1 MKRILISAAL
11 LAATT
16 SALQAHTLDGIVKDN
31 KTGEPL
37 IGTVIRVKE
46 LPNVSTT
53 TGLDGTFTL
62 HELPDKGKFTI
73 IVTYMSYKTKE
84 MVVDLAK
91 DYSKGGKDGKDGQFT
106 IAMDEDTKQL
116 GEVVVTGHRE
126 YRSDRSAVETVK
138 NAGNVLNVMSQQS
151 IQLSPDVNVAS
162 VLQRV
167 SGVTMERDAS
177 GEASY
182 AILRGMDKRY
192 NYTLVN
198 GVKIPS
204 PDDKNRYIPLN
215 IFPSDLMDRLVV
227 SKSLTADMEGDA
239 AGGVVD
245 MVMKDAPS
253 RFQLQANA
261 AIGATDYF
269 WKDGRN
275 YLTSNRSD
283 YTHKAPYEA
292 FGSEYKAQMGSSKD
306 GSSQIG
312 DFKAGPTQLKSYSN
326 PAPNFIGGLSI
337 GNRFWNDRLG
347 VMLAGSIQNTFRG
360 TERTYN
366 SVKMASGEQAMYISN
381 LHHRYYSIHD
391 LTAGAHAKIDLTLG
405 NQLMPG
411 AHKLEWYNMYVRTNS
426 KGIRYNNG
434 ISTEYIGADSYTQD
448 DEVRSTSITQ
458 TIFATN
464 LKGTHHLSKDF
475 TIDWSGIFSQ
485 AKEEDPDRTYVT
497 LTNTVS
503 TSSADV
509 TASSDGSSDVDAV
522 GGSIWDTNKNIVKT
536 LPKSM
541 ERRYQHNKDT
551 DWAGYINLSYDTH
564 FANGVDALWKAGA
577 QYRCKERSNRYYSYI
592 FNPADISQ
600 QLNGNGLDQF
610 AAIDWVCKTPYSQ
623 ASQLN
628 YDSKEH
634 IGGAYAMVTFRSN
647 LGELN
652 AGFRAEHTNQ
662 IYTMLQHFRNMGQVG
677 EQSYWDYLPS
687 ASIKWTPTK
696 KMNVRLSYYRSINR
710 PGFYEIVPY
719 QIQGEEYQE
728 KGNPNLKRARIDN
741 IDLRWEW
748 FPSATEQVLA
758 GVFYKYLKDPI
769 EQVFV
774 TSDGKIGAGTDA
786 YYLPDNLGN
795 AKNMGFEIDV
805 IKYIRHF
812 GLKANYTYTHSEI
825 TTSKREYQEGSA
837 EYKTGVTQTRPL
849 VNQAPHTA
857 NLSLLYKD
865 TSHGWN
871 AQLAASYTGTKLALV
886 SPFKDADQWDKAM
899 FGLDLSA
906 EKQFKNGFSVF
917 LKANNL
923 LDAKRERFLKTVNKS
938 NLEYEGQKSDKT
950 IVGTYQYGRTFLL
963 GVRYKL

>member
-1 MKRILISAAL
+1 MKRLLFSAAL
-11 LAATT
+11 LAA
-16 SALQAHTLDGIVKDN
+16 SATAIQAHTLDGIVKDN

-46 LPNVSTT
+46 LPNVGTT
-53 TGLDGTFTL
+53 TGLDGSFTL
-62 HELPDKGKFTI
+62 HELPDKGKYTLVVSF
-73 IVTYMSYKTKE
+73 MAYKTKE
-84 MVVDLAK
+84 IVVDVANDDK
-91 DYSKGGKDGKDGQFT
+91 VD
-106 IAMDEDTKQL
+106 IPMDEDLKQL
-116 GEVVVTGHRE
+116 GEVVVTGRRE

-253 RFQLQANA
+253 CFQFQANA
-261 AIGATDYF
+261 AIGTTDYF
-269 WKDGRN
+269 WKDGRD
-275 YLTSNRSD
+275 YITSNRSD
-283 YTHKAPYEA
+283 YTKKAPYEA
-292 FGSEYKAQMGSSKD
+292 FGSEYKASMS
-306 GSSQIG
+306 
-312 DFKAGPTQLKSYSN
+312 DFKNGPVQLKSHSM
-326 PAPNFIGGLSI
+326 PAPNFIGGLSV

-347 VMLAGSIQNTFRG
+347 VILAGSIQNTFRG

-366 SVKMASGEQAMYISN
+366 SVKMASGEQAMYISKLN
-381 LHHRYYSIHD
+381 HRYYSIHD
-391 LTAGAHAKIDLTLG
+391 LTTGAHAKIDLTL
-405 NQLMPG
+405 PG
-411 AHKLEWYNMYVRTNS
+411 HKIEWYNMYVRTNS
-426 KGIRYNNG
+426 KGVRYNNSIG
-434 ISTEYIGADSYTQD
+434 TEYIGANSYTQD
-448 DEVRSTSITQ
+448 DEIRSLSTTQ
-458 TIFATN
+458 SIFATN
-464 LKGTHHLSKDF
+464 LKGTHHLTKNF
-475 TIDWSGIFSQ
+475 TLDWSGIFSQ

-497 LTNTVS
+497 LSNSVS
-503 TSSADV
+503 TEAD
-509 TASSDGSSDVDAV
+509 ADGNILS
-522 GGSIWDTNKNIVKT
+522 GNLWDTNKNITKT
-536 LPKSM
+536 FPKDA
-541 ERRYQHNKDT
+541 ERRFQHNMDT
-551 DWAGYINLSYDTH
+551 DWAGYINLTYDTH
-564 FANGVDALWKAGA
+564 FANDVEALWKAGA
-577 QYRCKERSNRYYSYI
+577 QYRRKERSNRYYSYI
-592 FNPADISQ
+592 FSPADNAQ
-600 QLNGNGLDQF
+600 DLDGNGLEQF
-610 AAIDWVCKTPYSQ
+610 DNVDWVCKTPYSQ

-634 IGGAYAMVTFRSN
+634 IGGAYAMVTLKTK
-647 LGELN
+647 LGELI

-662 IYTMLQHFRNMGQVG
+662 IYTMLQHFRNMGQIG

-687 ASIKWTPTK
+687 ASLKWTPTK
-696 KMNVRLSYYRSINR
+696 NMNIRLSYYRSINR

-719 QIQGEEYQE
+719 QIMGEEYQE

-748 FPSATEQVLA
+748 FPSKTEQILA

-786 YYLPDNLGN
+786 YYMPDNLGN

-812 GLKANYTYTHSEI
+812 GIKANYTYTYSKI
-825 TTSKREYQEGSA
+825 TTSKREYKEGSA
-837 EYKTGVTQTRPL
+837 EYKSGVTQSRPL

-857 NLSLLYKD
+857 NISLLYKD
-865 TSHGWN
+865 TENGWN
-871 AQLAASYTGTKLALV
+871 AQLASSFTGAKLALV

-906 EKQFKNGFSVF
+906 EKQFKNGFSIF
-917 LKANNL
+917 FKANNL
-923 LDAKRERFLKTVNKS
+923 LDAKRERYLKTVNES

>member
-1 MKRILISAAL
+1 MKRLLFSAAL
-11 LAATT
+11 LAA
-16 SALQAHTLDGIVKDN
+16 SATAIQAHTLDGIVKDN

-46 LPNVSTT
+46 LPNVGTT
-53 TGLDGTFTL
+53 TGLDGSFTL
-62 HELPDKGKFTI
+62 HELPDKGKYTLV
-73 IVTYMSYKTKE
+73 VTFMAYKTKE
-84 MVVDLAK
+84 IVVDVANDEK
-91 DYSKGGKDGKDGQFT
+91 VD
-106 IAMDEDTKQL
+106 IPMDEDLKQL
-116 GEVVVTGHRE
+116 GEVVVTGRRE

-162 VLQRV
+162 VLQCV

-253 RFQLQANA
+253 CFQLQANA
-261 AIGATDYF
+261 AIGTTDYF
-269 WKDGRN
+269 WKDGRD
-275 YLTSNRSD
+275 YITSNRSD
-283 YTHKAPYEA
+283 YTKKAPYEA
-292 FGSEYKAQMGSSKD
+292 FGSEYKASMS
-306 GSSQIG
+306 
-312 DFKAGPTQLKSYSN
+312 DFKNGPVQLKSHSM
-326 PAPNFIGGLSI
+326 PAPNFIGGLSV

-347 VMLAGSIQNTFRG
+347 VILAGSIQNTFRG

-366 SVKMASGEQAMYISN
+366 SVKMASGEQAMYISKLN
-381 LHHRYYSIHD
+381 HRYYSIHD
-391 LTAGAHAKIDLTLG
+391 LTTGAHAKIDLTL
-405 NQLMPG
+405 PG
-411 AHKLEWYNMYVRTNS
+411 HKIEWYNMYVRTNS
-426 KGIRYNNG
+426 KGVRYNNSIG
-434 ISTEYIGADSYTQD
+434 TEYIGANSYTQD
-448 DEVRSTSITQ
+448 GEIRSLSTTQ
-458 TIFATN
+458 SIFATN
-464 LKGTHHLSKDF
+464 LKGTHHLTKNF
-475 TIDWSGIFSQ
+475 TLDWSGIFSQ

-497 LTNTVS
+497 LSNSVS
-503 TSSADV
+503 TEAD
-509 TASSDGSSDVDAV
+509 ADGNILS
-522 GGSIWDTNKNIVKT
+522 GNLWDTNKNITKT
-536 LPKSM
+536 FPKDA
-541 ERRYQHNKDT
+541 ERRFQHNMDT
-551 DWAGYINLSYDTH
+551 DWAGYINLTYDTH
-564 FANGVDALWKAGA
+564 FANAVEALWKAGA
-577 QYRCKERSNRYYSYI
+577 QYRRKERCNRYYSYI
-592 FNPADISQ
+592 FSPADNAQ
-600 QLNGNGLDQF
+600 DLDGNGLEQF
-610 AAIDWVCKTPYSQ
+610 DNVDWVCKTPYSQ

-634 IGGAYAMVTFRSN
+634 IGGAYAMVTLKTK
-647 LGELN
+647 LGELI

-662 IYTMLQHFRNMGQVG
+662 IYTMLQHFRNMGQIG

-687 ASIKWTPTK
+687 ASLKWTPTK
-696 KMNVRLSYYRSINR
+696 NMNIRLSYYRSINR

-719 QIQGEEYQE
+719 QIMGEEYQE

-748 FPSATEQVLA
+748 FPSKTEQILA

-786 YYLPDNLGN
+786 YYMPDNLGN

-812 GLKANYTYTHSEI
+812 GIKANYTYTYSKI
-825 TTSKREYQEGSA
+825 TTSKREYKEGSA
-837 EYKTGVTQTRPL
+837 EYKSGVTQSRPL

-857 NLSLLYKD
+857 NISLLYKD
-865 TSHGWN
+865 TENGWN
-871 AQLAASYTGTKLALV
+871 AQLASSFTGAKLALV

-906 EKQFKNGFSVF
+906 EKQFKNGFSIF
-917 LKANNL
+917 FKANNL
-923 LDAKRERFLKTVNKS
+923 LDAKRERYLKTVNES

>member
-1 MKRILISAAL
+1 MNKILLSAAL
-11 LAATT
+11 MANVLAIN
-16 SALQAHTLDGIVKDN
+16 AHTLDGIVKDN

-37 IGTVIRVKE
+37 IGTVVRVKE

-53 TGLDGTFTL
+53 TGLDGSFTL
-62 HELPDKGKFTI
+62 HELPDKGKFTLI
-73 IVTYMSYKTKE
+73 ISYMSYKTKE
-84 MVVDLAK
+84 MVVDVAK
-91 DYSKGGKDGKDGQFT
+91 DYGNGSAKDNKQGKESQLIIDLE
-106 IAMDEDTKQL
+106 EDAKQL
-116 GEVVVTGHRE
+116 GEVVVTGHKE
-126 YRSDRSAVETVK
+126 YHSDRSAIDLEK
-138 NAGNVLNVMSQQS
+138 NAGTVLNVMSQQS

-177 GEASY
+177 GEATY

-198 GVKIPS
+198 SVKIPS
-204 PDDKNRYIPLN
+204 PDDKNRYVPLN

-253 RFQLQANA
+253 HFQLQANA
-261 AIGATDYF
+261 AIGYSDYF
-269 WKDGRN
+269 MKDGRD
-275 YLTSNRSD
+275 YLSSNRGD
-283 YTHKAPYEA
+283 FTKKAPYEA
-292 FGSEYKAQMGSSKD
+292 FGKDYKSSM
-306 GSSQIG
+306 S
-312 DFKAGPTQLKSYSN
+312 DFKNGPTQVSRHSL
-326 PAPNFIGGLSI
+326 PAPNFIGGLGI
-337 GNRFWNDRLG
+337 GNRFWEDRLG
-347 VMLAGSIQNTFRG
+347 VMLAGSIQNIFRG

-366 SVKMASGEQAMYISN
+366 SVKMASGEQAMYISS
-381 LHHRYYSIHD
+381 LQHRYYSIHD
-391 LTAGAHAKIDLTLG
+391 LTAGLHAKLDLTLG
-405 NQLMPG
+405 N
-411 AHKLEWYNMYVRTNS
+411 HKLEWYNMYVNTNS
-426 KGIRYNNG
+426 KGIRYNNS
-434 ISTEYIGADSYTQD
+434 INTEYISSDTYTQD
-448 DEVRSTSITQ
+448 DETRSLSQTQ
-458 TIFATN
+458 SIFATH
-464 LKGTHHLSKDF
+464 LKGTHHLTKDF
-475 TIDWSGIFSQ
+475 TVDWSGLYSE
-485 AKEEDPDRTYVT
+485 ATEKAPDRVYLT
-497 LTNTVS
+497 LTNTVQS
-503 TSSADV
+503 EE
-509 TASSDGSSDVDAV
+509 GSSLWNGDK
-522 GGSIWDTNKNIVKT
+522 TIVKT
-536 LPKSM
+536 QPKDM
-541 ERRYQHNKDT
+541 ERRFQHNDDKDL
-551 DWAGYINLSYDTH
+551 AGYINLSYDTH
-564 FANGVDALWKAGA
+564 FGDALDALWKAGA
-577 QYRCKERSNRYYSYI
+577 QYRRKERTNRYYSYI
-592 FNPADISQ
+592 FGPSNISQ
-600 QLNGNGLDQF
+600 RLDGNGFDQF
-610 AAIDWVCKTPYSQ
+610 AAIDWTCKTPYSQ

-634 IGGAYAMVTFRSN
+634 IGAAYAMVTLKSE
-647 LGELN
+647 LGEVN
-652 AGFRAEHTNQ
+652 VGFRAEHTNQ
-662 IYTMLQHFRNMGQVG
+662 IYTMLQKFRNMGQVG

-687 ASIKWTPTK
+687 ASIKWTPTQ

-719 QIQGEEYQE
+719 QIMGEEYME
-728 KGNPNLKRARIDN
+728 KGNPDLKRARIDN

-748 FPSATEQVLA
+748 FPSKTEQILA

-774 TSDGKIGAGTDA
+774 TSDGKIGSGADA
-786 YYLPDNLGN
+786 YYMPDNLGN

-812 GLKANYTYTHSEI
+812 GVKANYTYTHSEI

-865 TSHGWN
+865 TENGWN
-871 AQLAASYTGTKLALV
+871 GQLAASYTGTKLALV

-906 EKQFKNGFSVF
+906 EKQFKNGLSIF

-923 LDAKRERFLKTVNKS
+923 LNAKRERYLKTVNES
-938 NLEYEGQKSDKT
+938 NLQYEGQKSDKT

>member
-1 MKRILISAAL
+1 MKRLFMSAAL
-11 LAATT
+11 LAA
-16 SALQAHTLDGIVKDN
+16 SATAIQAHTLDGIVKDN

-37 IGTVIRVKE
+37 IGTVVRVKE
-46 LPNVSTT
+46 LPNVGTT
-53 TGLDGTFTL
+53 TGLDGSFTL
-62 HELPDKGKFTI
+62 HELPDKGKYTLVVSF
-73 IVTYMSYKTKE
+73 MAYKTKE
-84 MVVDLAK
+84 IVVDVANDDK
-91 DYSKGGKDGKDGQFT
+91 VD
-106 IAMDEDTKQL
+106 IPMDEDLKQL
-116 GEVVVTGHRE
+116 GEVVVTGRRE

-253 RFQLQANA
+253 CFQLQANA
-261 AIGATDYF
+261 AIGTTDYF
-269 WKDGRN
+269 WKDGRD

-283 YTHKAPYEA
+283 YTKKAPYEA
-292 FGSEYKAQMGSSKD
+292 FGSEYKASMS
-306 GSSQIG
+306 
-312 DFKAGPTQLKSYSN
+312 DFKNGPVQLKSHSM
-326 PAPNFIGGLSI
+326 PAPNFIGGLSV

-347 VMLAGSIQNTFRG
+347 VILAGSIQNTFRG

-366 SVKMASGEQAMYISN
+366 SVKMASGEQAMYISKLN
-381 LHHRYYSIHD
+381 HRYYSIHD
-391 LTAGAHAKIDLTLG
+391 LTTGAHAKIDLTL
-405 NQLMPG
+405 PG
-411 AHKLEWYNMYVRTNS
+411 HKIEWYNMYVRTNS
-426 KGIRYNNG
+426 KGVRYNNSIG
-434 ISTEYIGADSYTQD
+434 TEYIGANSYTQD
-448 DEVRSTSITQ
+448 DEIRSLSTTQ
-458 TIFATN
+458 SIFATN
-464 LKGTHHLSKDF
+464 LKGTHHLTKNF
-475 TIDWSGIFSQ
+475 TLDWSGIFSQ

-497 LTNTVS
+497 LSNSVS
-503 TSSADV
+503 TEAD
-509 TASSDGSSDVDAV
+509 ADGNILS
-522 GGSIWDTNKNIVKT
+522 GNLWDTNKNITKT
-536 LPKSM
+536 FPKDA
-541 ERRYQHNKDT
+541 ERRFQHNMDT
-551 DWAGYINLSYDTH
+551 DWAGYINLTYDTH
-564 FANGVDALWKAGA
+564 FANDVEALWKAGA
-577 QYRCKERSNRYYSYI
+577 QYRRKERCNRYYSYI
-592 FNPADISQ
+592 FRPADNAQ
-600 QLNGNGLDQF
+600 DLDGNGLELFDNV
-610 AAIDWVCKTPYSQ
+610 DWVCKTPYSQ

-634 IGGAYAMVTFRSN
+634 IGGAYAMVTLKTK
-647 LGELN
+647 LGELI

-662 IYTMLQHFRNMGQVG
+662 IYTMLQHFRNMGQIG

-687 ASIKWTPTK
+687 ASLKWTPTK
-696 KMNVRLSYYRSINR
+696 NMNIRLSYYRSINR

-719 QIQGEEYQE
+719 QIMGEEYQE

-748 FPSATEQVLA
+748 FPSKTEQILA

-786 YYLPDNLGN
+786 YYMPDNLGN

-812 GLKANYTYTHSEI
+812 GIKANYTYTYSKI
-825 TTSKREYQEGSA
+825 TTSKREYKEGSA
-837 EYKTGVTQTRPL
+837 EYKSGVTQSRPL

-857 NLSLLYKD
+857 NISLLYKD
-865 TSHGWN
+865 TENGWN
-871 AQLAASYTGTKLALV
+871 AQLASSFTGAKLALV

-906 EKQFKNGFSVF
+906 EKQFKNGFSIF
-917 LKANNL
+917 FKANNL
-923 LDAKRERFLKTVNKS
+923 LDAKRERYLKTVNES

>member
-1 MKRILISAAL
+1 MSAAL
-11 LAATT
+11 LAA
-16 SALQAHTLDGIVKDN
+16 SATAIQAHTLDGIVKDN

-37 IGTVIRVKE
+37 IGTVVRVKE
-46 LPNVSTT
+46 LPNVGTT
-53 TGLDGTFTL
+53 TGLDGSFTL
-62 HELPDKGKFTI
+62 HELPDKGKYTLVVSF
-73 IVTYMSYKTKE
+73 MAYKTKE
-84 MVVDLAK
+84 IVVDVANDDK
-91 DYSKGGKDGKDGQFT
+91 VD
-106 IAMDEDTKQL
+106 IPMDEDLKQL
-116 GEVVVTGHRE
+116 GEVVVTGRRE

-253 RFQLQANA
+253 CFQLQANA
-261 AIGATDYF
+261 AIGTTDYF
-269 WKDGRN
+269 WKDGRD

-283 YTHKAPYEA
+283 YTKKAPYEA
-292 FGSEYKAQMGSSKD
+292 FGSEYKASMS
-306 GSSQIG
+306 
-312 DFKAGPTQLKSYSN
+312 DFKNGPMQLKSHSM
-326 PAPNFIGGLSI
+326 PAPNFIGGLSV

-366 SVKMASGEQAMYISN
+366 SVKMASGEQAMYISKLN
-381 LHHRYYSIHD
+381 HRYYSIHD
-391 LTAGAHAKIDLTLG
+391 LTTGVHAKVDLTL
-405 NQLMPG
+405 PK
-411 AHKLEWYNMYVRTNS
+411 HKIEWYNMYVRTNS
-426 KGIRYNNG
+426 KGVRYNNSIG
-434 ISTEYIGADSYTQD
+434 TEYIGANSYTQD
-448 DEVRSTSITQ
+448 DEIRSLSTTQ
-458 TIFATN
+458 SIFATN
-464 LKGTHHLSKDF
+464 LKGTHHLTKNF
-475 TIDWSGIFSQ
+475 TLDWSGIFSQ

-497 LTNTVS
+497 LSNSVS
-503 TSSADV
+503 TEAD
-509 TASSDGSSDVDAV
+509 ADGNILS
-522 GGSIWDTNKNIVKT
+522 GNLWDPNKNITKT
-536 LPKSM
+536 FPKDA
-541 ERRYQHNKDT
+541 ERRFQHNMDT
-551 DWAGYINLSYDTH
+551 DWAGYINLTYDTH
-564 FANGVDALWKAGA
+564 FANDVEALWKAGA
-577 QYRCKERSNRYYSYI
+577 QYRRKERCNRYYSYI
-592 FNPADISQ
+592 FSPADNAQ
-600 QLNGNGLDQF
+600 DLDGNGLEQF
-610 AAIDWVCKTPYSQ
+610 DNVDWVCKTPYSQ

-634 IGGAYAMVTFRSN
+634 IGGAYTMVT
-647 LGELN
+647 LKTKIGELI

-662 IYTMLQHFRNMGQVG
+662 IYTMLQHFRNMGQTG

-687 ASIKWTPTK
+687 ASLKWTPTK
-696 KMNVRLSYYRSINR
+696 NMNIRLSYYRSINR

-719 QIQGEEYQE
+719 QIMGEEYQE

-748 FPSATEQVLA
+748 FPSKTEQILA

-786 YYLPDNLGN
+786 YYMPDNLGN

-812 GLKANYTYTHSEI
+812 GIKANYTYTYSKI
-825 TTSKREYQEGSA
+825 TTSKREYKEGSA
-837 EYKTGVTQTRPL
+837 EYKSGVTQSRPL

-857 NLSLLYKD
+857 NISLLYKD
-865 TSHGWN
+865 TENGWN
-871 AQLAASYTGTKLALV
+871 AQLASSFTGAKLALV

-906 EKQFKNGFSVF
+906 EKQFKNGFSIF
-917 LKANNL
+917 FKANNL
-923 LDAKRERFLKTVNKS
+923 LDAKRERYLKTVNESNLQYADQKS
-938 NLEYEGQKSDKT
+938 NKT
-950 IVGTYQYGRTFLL
+950 IIGTYKYGRTFLL

>member
-1 MKRILISAAL
+1 MSAAL
-11 LAATT
+11 LAA
-16 SALQAHTLDGIVKDN
+16 SATAIQAHTLDGIVKDN

-37 IGTVIRVKE
+37 IGTVVRVKE
-46 LPNVSTT
+46 LPNVGTT
-53 TGLDGTFTL
+53 TGLDGSFTL
-62 HELPDKGKFTI
+62 HELPDKGKYTLVVSF
-73 IVTYMSYKTKE
+73 MAYKTKE
-84 MVVDLAK
+84 IVVDVANDDK
-91 DYSKGGKDGKDGQFT
+91 VD
-106 IAMDEDTKQL
+106 IPMDEDLKQL
-116 GEVVVTGHRE
+116 GEVVVTGRRE

-253 RFQLQANA
+253 CFQLQANA
-261 AIGATDYF
+261 AIGTTDYF
-269 WKDGRN
+269 WKDGRD

-283 YTHKAPYEA
+283 YTKKAPYEA
-292 FGSEYKAQMGSSKD
+292 FGSEYKASMS
-306 GSSQIG
+306 
-312 DFKAGPTQLKSYSN
+312 DFKNGPVQLKSHSM
-326 PAPNFIGGLSI
+326 PAPNFIGGLSV

-347 VMLAGSIQNTFRG
+347 VMLAGSIQNIFRG

-366 SVKMASGEQAMYISN
+366 SVKMASGEQAMYISKLN
-381 LHHRYYSIHD
+381 HRYYSIHD
-391 LTAGAHAKIDLTLG
+391 LTTGVHAKVDLTL
-405 NQLMPG
+405 PK
-411 AHKLEWYNMYVRTNS
+411 HKIEWYNMYVRTNS
-426 KGIRYNNG
+426 KGVRYNNSIG
-434 ISTEYIGADSYTQD
+434 TEYIGANSYTQD
-448 DEVRSTSITQ
+448 DEIRSLSTTQ
-458 TIFATN
+458 SIFATN
-464 LKGTHHLSKDF
+464 LKGTHHLTKNF
-475 TIDWSGIFSQ
+475 TLDWSGIFSQ

-497 LTNTVS
+497 LSNSVS
-503 TSSADV
+503 TEAD
-509 TASSDGSSDVDAV
+509 ADGNILS
-522 GGSIWDTNKNIVKT
+522 GNLWDTNKNITKT
-536 LPKSM
+536 FPKDA
-541 ERRYQHNKDT
+541 ERRFQHNMDT
-551 DWAGYINLSYDTH
+551 DWAGYINLTYDTH
-564 FANGVDALWKAGA
+564 FANDVEALWKAGA
-577 QYRCKERSNRYYSYI
+577 QYRRKERSNRYYSYI
-592 FNPADISQ
+592 FSPADNAQ
-600 QLNGNGLDQF
+600 DLDGNGLEQF
-610 AAIDWVCKTPYSQ
+610 DNVDWVCKTPYSQ

-628 YDSKEH
+628 YNSKEH
-634 IGGAYAMVTFRSN
+634 IGGAYAMLTLKTK
-647 LGELN
+647 LGELI

-662 IYTMLQHFRNMGQVG
+662 IYTMLQHFRNMGQIG

-687 ASIKWTPTK
+687 ASLKWTPTK
-696 KMNVRLSYYRSINR
+696 NMNIRLSYYRSINR

-719 QIQGEEYQE
+719 QIMGEEYQE

-748 FPSATEQVLA
+748 FPSKTEQILA

-786 YYLPDNLGN
+786 YYMPDNLGN

-812 GLKANYTYTHSEI
+812 GIKANYTYTYSKI
-825 TTSKREYQEGSA
+825 TTSKREYKEGSA
-837 EYKTGVTQTRPL
+837 EYKSGVTQSRPL

-857 NLSLLYKD
+857 NISLLYKD
-865 TSHGWN
+865 TENGWN
-871 AQLAASYTGTKLALV
+871 AQLASSFTGAKLALV

-906 EKQFKNGFSVF
+906 EKQFKNGFSIF
-917 LKANNL
+917 FKANNL
-923 LDAKRERFLKTVNKS
+923 LDAKRERYLKTVNES

>member
-1 MKRILISAAL
+1 MSAAL
-11 LAATT
+11 LAA
-16 SALQAHTLDGIVKDN
+16 SATAIQAHTLDGIVKDN

-46 LPNVSTT
+46 LPNVGTT
-53 TGLDGTFTL
+53 TGLDGSFTL
-62 HELPDKGKFTI
+62 HELPDKGKYTLVVSF
-73 IVTYMSYKTKE
+73 MAYKTKE
-84 MVVDLAK
+84 IVVDVANDDK
-91 DYSKGGKDGKDGQFT
+91 VD
-106 IAMDEDTKQL
+106 IPMDEDLKQL
-116 GEVVVTGHRE
+116 GEVVVTGRRE

-253 RFQLQANA
+253 CFQFQANA
-261 AIGATDYF
+261 AIGTTDYF
-269 WKDGRN
+269 WKDGRD
-275 YLTSNRSD
+275 YITSNRSD
-283 YTHKAPYEA
+283 YTKKAPYEA
-292 FGSEYKAQMGSSKD
+292 FGSEYKASMS
-306 GSSQIG
+306 
-312 DFKAGPTQLKSYSN
+312 DFKNGPVQLKSHSM
-326 PAPNFIGGLSI
+326 PAPNFIGGLSV

-347 VMLAGSIQNTFRG
+347 VILAGSIQNTFRG

-366 SVKMASGEQAMYISN
+366 SVKMASGEQAMYISKLN
-381 LHHRYYSIHD
+381 HRYYSIHD
-391 LTAGAHAKIDLTLG
+391 LTTGAHAKIDLTL
-405 NQLMPG
+405 PG
-411 AHKLEWYNMYVRTNS
+411 HKIEWYNMYVRTNS
-426 KGIRYNNG
+426 KGVRYNNSIG
-434 ISTEYIGADSYTQD
+434 TEYIGANSYTQD
-448 DEVRSTSITQ
+448 DEIRSLSTTQ
-458 TIFATN
+458 SIFATN
-464 LKGTHHLSKDF
+464 LKGTHHLTKNF
-475 TIDWSGIFSQ
+475 TLDWSGIFSQ

-497 LTNTVS
+497 LSNSVS
-503 TSSADV
+503 TEAD
-509 TASSDGSSDVDAV
+509 ADGNILS
-522 GGSIWDTNKNIVKT
+522 GNLWDTNKNITKT
-536 LPKSM
+536 FPKDA
-541 ERRYQHNKDT
+541 ERRFQHNMDT
-551 DWAGYINLSYDTH
+551 DWAGYINLTYDTH
-564 FANGVDALWKAGA
+564 FANDVEALWKAGA
-577 QYRCKERSNRYYSYI
+577 QYRRKERSNRYYSYI
-592 FNPADISQ
+592 FSPADNAQ
-600 QLNGNGLDQF
+600 DLDGNGLEQF
-610 AAIDWVCKTPYSQ
+610 DNVDWVCKTPYSQ

-634 IGGAYAMVTFRSN
+634 IGGAYAMVTLKTK
-647 LGELN
+647 LGELI

-662 IYTMLQHFRNMGQVG
+662 IYTMLQHFRNMGQIG

-687 ASIKWTPTK
+687 ASLKWTPTK
-696 KMNVRLSYYRSINR
+696 NMNIRLSYYRSINR

-719 QIQGEEYQE
+719 QIMGEEYQE

-748 FPSATEQVLA
+748 FPSKTEQILA

-786 YYLPDNLGN
+786 YYMPDNLGN

-812 GLKANYTYTHSEI
+812 GIKANYTYTYSKI
-825 TTSKREYQEGSA
+825 TTSKREYKEGSA
-837 EYKTGVTQTRPL
+837 EYKSGVTQSRPL

-857 NLSLLYKD
+857 NISLLYKD
-865 TSHGWN
+865 TENGWN
-871 AQLAASYTGTKLALV
+871 AQLASSFTGAKLALV

-906 EKQFKNGFSVF
+906 EKQFKNGFSIF
-917 LKANNL
+917 FKANNL
-923 LDAKRERFLKTVNKS
+923 LDAKRERYLKTVNES

>member
-1 MKRILISAAL
+1 MMKRFITGAAL
-11 LAATT
+11 LAMAT
-16 SALQAHTLDGIVKDN
+16 ALSAHTLDGVVTDS

-46 LPNVSTT
+46 LPNVSAT
-53 TGLDGTFTL
+53 TGLDGSFTL
-62 HELPDKGKFTI
+62 HELPDKGRYTLVI
-73 IVTYMSYKTKE
+73 SYISYKTKE
-84 MVVDLAK
+84 VVVDVSKHYDK
-91 DYSKGGKDGKDGQFT
+91 DSKDGTFAIG
-106 IAMDEDTKQL
+106 MDEDNQQL
-116 GEVVVTGHRE
+116 GEVVVTGRRE

-138 NAGNVLNVMSQQS
+138 NALGVLNVMSQQS
-151 IQLSPDVNVAS
+151 IQLSPDVNVAN

-167 SGVTMERDAS
+167 SGVTMERDAT

-215 IFPSDLMDRLVV
+215 LFPSDLMDRLVV

-245 MVMKDAPS
+245 MVMKDAPGS
-253 RFQLQANA
+253 FQLQANA

-269 WKDGRN
+269 WSGSHD
-275 YLTSNRSD
+275 YLTSDRSN
-283 YTHKAPYEA
+283 YTAKAPYEA
-292 FGSEYKAQMGSSKD
+292 YGSDYKAGMD
-306 GSSQIG
+306 
-312 DFKAGPTQLKSYSN
+312 DFKSGPTKISRHST
-326 PAPNFIGGLSI
+326 PSPNFVGGLSV
-337 GNRFWNDRLG
+337 GNRFWGNRLG
-347 VMLAGSIQNTFRG
+347 VMLAGSVQNTFRG

-366 SVKMASGEQAMYISN
+366 SVKMASGEQAMYISK
-381 LHHRYYSIHD
+381 LQHRYYSTHD
-391 LTAGAHAKIDLTLG
+391 LTTGLHGKIDLSLG
-405 NQLMPG
+405 N
-411 AHKLEWYNMYVRTNS
+411 HKLEWYNMYVRTNS
-426 KGIRYNNG
+426 KGVRYDNS

-448 DEVRSTSITQ
+448 DEIRSTSQTQ
-458 TIFATN
+458 SIFATN
-464 LKGTHHLSKDF
+464 LKGTHHLTKDF

-485 AKEEDPDRTYVT
+485 AREEDPDRTYVT
-497 LTNTVS
+497 LTNTVQ
-503 TSSADV
+503 ADGGV
-509 TASSDGSSDVDAV
+509 DGSLWSSDGKT
-522 GGSIWDTNKNIVKT
+522 IEKT
-536 LPKSM
+536 LPKSS

-551 DWAGYINLSYDTH
+551 DWAGYINLAYDTR
-564 FANGVDALWKAGA
+564 FTDGLEALWKAGA
-577 QYRCKERSNRYYSYI
+577 QYRRKERSNRYYSYI
-592 FNPADISQ
+592 FNPSDISQ
-600 QLNGNGLDQF
+600 QLDGNGYEQF
-610 AAIDWVCKTPYSQ
+610 AASDWVCKTPYSQ

-628 YDSKEH
+628 YDSREH
-634 IGGAYAMVTFRSN
+634 IGGAYAMVTLKST
-647 LGELN
+647 LGEVY

-662 IYTMLQHFRNMGQVG
+662 IYTMLQKFRNMGQVG

-774 TSDGKIGAGTDA
+774 TSDGKIGSGTDA
-786 YYLPDNLGN
+786 YYMPDNLGN
-795 AKNMGFEIDV
+795 ARNMGFEVDV
-805 IKYIRHF
+805 VKYIRHF
-812 GLKANYTYTHSEI
+812 GLKANYTYTYSRI

-857 NLSLLYKD
+857 NISLLYKD
-865 TSHGWN
+865 TEHGWN
-871 AQLAASYTGTKLALV
+871 GQLAASYTGTKLALV

-906 EKQFKNGFSVF
+906 EKQFSCGLSIF

-923 LDAKRERFLKTVNKS
+923 LDAKRERYLKTVNQS
-938 NLEYEGQKSDKT
+938 NLEYEGQKSDRT
-950 IVGTYQYGRTFLL
+950 IVGTYKYGRTFLV
-963 GVRYKL
+963 GVRFKM

>member
-1 MKRILISAAL
+1 MSAAL
-11 LAATT
+11 LAA
-16 SALQAHTLDGIVKDN
+16 SATAIQAHTLDGIVKDN

-37 IGTVIRVKE
+37 IGTVVRVKE
-46 LPNVSTT
+46 LPNVGTT
-53 TGLDGTFTL
+53 TGLDGSFIL
-62 HELPDKGKFTI
+62 HELPDKGKYTLVVSF
-73 IVTYMSYKTKE
+73 MAYKTKE
-84 MVVDLAK
+84 IVVDVANDDK
-91 DYSKGGKDGKDGQFT
+91 VD
-106 IAMDEDTKQL
+106 IPMDEDLKQL
-116 GEVVVTGHRE
+116 GEVVVTGRRE
-126 YRSDRSAVETVK
+126 YRSDRSAVESVK

-215 IFPSDLMDRLVV
+215 IFPSDLMDCLVV

-253 RFQLQANA
+253 RFQFQANA
-261 AIGATDYF
+261 AIGTTDYF
-269 WKDGRN
+269 WKDGRD

-283 YTHKAPYEA
+283 YTKKAPYEA
-292 FGSEYKAQMGSSKD
+292 FGSEYKASMS
-306 GSSQIG
+306 
-312 DFKAGPTQLKSYSN
+312 DFKNGPMQLKSHSM
-326 PAPNFIGGLSI
+326 PAPNFIGGLSV

-366 SVKMASGEQAMYISN
+366 SVKMASGEQAMYISKLN
-381 LHHRYYSIHD
+381 HRYYSIHD
-391 LTAGAHAKIDLTLG
+391 LTTGVHAKVDLTL
-405 NQLMPG
+405 PK
-411 AHKLEWYNMYVRTNS
+411 HKIEWYNMYVRTNS
-426 KGIRYNNG
+426 KGVRYNNSIG
-434 ISTEYIGADSYTQD
+434 TEYIGANSYTQD
-448 DEVRSTSITQ
+448 DEIRSLSTTQ
-458 TIFATN
+458 SIFATN
-464 LKGTHHLSKDF
+464 LKGTHHLTKNF
-475 TIDWSGIFSQ
+475 TLDWSGIFSQ

-497 LTNTVS
+497 LSNSVS
-503 TSSADV
+503 TEAD
-509 TASSDGSSDVDAV
+509 ADGNILS
-522 GGSIWDTNKNIVKT
+522 GNLWDTNKNITKT
-536 LPKSM
+536 FPKDA
-541 ERRYQHNKDT
+541 ERRFQHNKDT
-551 DWAGYINLSYDTH
+551 DWAGYINLTYDTH
-564 FANGVDALWKAGA
+564 FANDVEALWKAGA
-577 QYRCKERSNRYYSYI
+577 QYRRKERSNRYYSYI
-592 FNPADISQ
+592 FSPAENAQD
-600 QLNGNGLDQF
+600 LDGNGLEQF
-610 AAIDWVCKTPYSQ
+610 DNVDWVCKTPYSQ

-634 IGGAYAMVTFRSN
+634 IGGAYAMVT
-647 LGELN
+647 LKTKIGELI

-662 IYTMLQHFRNMGQVG
+662 IYTMLQHFRNMGQTG

-687 ASIKWTPTK
+687 ASLKWTPTK
-696 KMNVRLSYYRSINR
+696 NMNIRLSYYRSINR

-719 QIQGEEYQE
+719 QIMGEEYQE

-741 IDLRWEW
+741 VDLRWEW
-748 FPSATEQVLA
+748 FPSKTEQILA

-786 YYLPDNLGN
+786 YYMPDNLGN

-812 GLKANYTYTHSEI
+812 GIKANYTYTYSKI
-825 TTSKREYQEGSA
+825 TTSKREYKEGSA
-837 EYKTGVTQTRPL
+837 EYKSGVTQSRPL

-857 NLSLLYKD
+857 NISLLYKD
-865 TSHGWN
+865 TENGWN
-871 AQLAASYTGTKLALV
+871 AQLASSFTGAKLALV

-906 EKQFKNGFSVF
+906 EKQFKNGFSIF
-917 LKANNL
+917 FKANNL
-923 LDAKRERFLKTVNKS
+923 LDAKRERYLKTVNESNLQYADQKS
-938 NLEYEGQKSDKT
+938 NKT
-950 IVGTYQYGRTFLL
+950 IIGTYKYGRTFLL

>member
-1 MKRILISAAL
+1 MKRLLFSAAL
-11 LAATT
+11 LAA
-16 SALQAHTLDGIVKDN
+16 SATAIQAHTLDGIVKDN

-46 LPNVSTT
+46 LPNVGTT
-53 TGLDGTFTL
+53 TGLDGSFTL
-62 HELPDKGKFTI
+62 HELPDKGKYTLVVSF
-73 IVTYMSYKTKE
+73 MAYKTKE
-84 MVVDLAK
+84 IVVDVANDDK
-91 DYSKGGKDGKDGQFT
+91 VD
-106 IAMDEDTKQL
+106 IPMDEDLKQL
-116 GEVVVTGHRE
+116 GEVVVTGRRE

-177 GEASY
+177 GEATY

-198 GVKIPS
+198 GDKIPS

-215 IFPSDLMDRLVV
+215 IFPSDLMERLVV

-253 RFQLQANA
+253 CFQFQANA
-261 AIGATDYF
+261 AIGTTDYF
-269 WKDGRN
+269 WKDGRD

-283 YTHKAPYEA
+283 YTKKAPYEA
-292 FGSEYKAQMGSSKD
+292 FGSEYKASMS
-306 GSSQIG
+306 
-312 DFKAGPTQLKSYSN
+312 DFKNGPVQLKSHSM
-326 PAPNFIGGLSI
+326 PAPNFIGGLSV

-347 VMLAGSIQNTFRG
+347 VILAGSIQNTFRG

-366 SVKMASGEQAMYISN
+366 SVKMASGEQAMYISKLN
-381 LHHRYYSIHD
+381 HRYYSIHD
-391 LTAGAHAKIDLTLG
+391 LTTGVHAKFDLTL
-405 NQLMPG
+405 PE
-411 AHKLEWYNMYVRTNS
+411 HKIEWYNMYVRTNS
-426 KGIRYNNG
+426 KGVRYNNSIG
-434 ISTEYIGADSYTQD
+434 TEYIGANSYTQD
-448 DEVRSTSITQ
+448 DEIRSLSTTQ
-458 TIFATN
+458 SIFATN
-464 LKGTHHLSKDF
+464 LKGTHHLTKNF
-475 TIDWSGIFSQ
+475 TLDWSGIFSQ

-497 LTNTVS
+497 LSNSVS
-503 TSSADV
+503 TEAD
-509 TASSDGSSDVDAV
+509 ADGNILS
-522 GGSIWDTNKNIVKT
+522 GNLWDTNKNITKT
-536 LPKSM
+536 FPKDA
-541 ERRYQHNKDT
+541 ERRFQHNMDT
-551 DWAGYINLSYDTH
+551 DWAGYINLTYDTH
-564 FANGVDALWKAGA
+564 FANDVEALWKAGA
-577 QYRCKERSNRYYSYI
+577 QYRRKERSNRYYSYI
-592 FNPADISQ
+592 FSPADNAQ
-600 QLNGNGLDQF
+600 DLDGNGLEQF
-610 AAIDWVCKTPYSQ
+610 DNVDWVCKTPYSQ

-634 IGGAYAMVTFRSN
+634 IGGAYAMVTLKTK
-647 LGELN
+647 LGELI

-662 IYTMLQHFRNMGQVG
+662 IYTMLQHFRNMGQIG

-687 ASIKWTPTK
+687 ASLKWTPTK
-696 KMNVRLSYYRSINR
+696 KMNIRLSYYRSINR

-719 QIQGEEYQE
+719 QIMGEEYQE

-748 FPSATEQVLA
+748 FPSKTEQILA

-786 YYLPDNLGN
+786 YYMPDNLGN

-812 GLKANYTYTHSEI
+812 GIKANYTYTYSKI
-825 TTSKREYQEGSA
+825 TTSKREYKEGSA
-837 EYKTGVTQTRPL
+837 EYKSGVTQSRPL

-857 NLSLLYKD
+857 NISLLYKD
-865 TSHGWN
+865 TENGWN
-871 AQLAASYTGTKLALV
+871 AQLASSFTGAKLALV

-906 EKQFKNGFSVF
+906 EKQFKNGFSIF
-917 LKANNL
+917 FKANNL
-923 LDAKRERFLKTVNKS
+923 LDAKRERYLKTVNES

>member
-1 MKRILISAAL
+1 MKRLFMSAAL
-11 LAATT
+11 LAA
-16 SALQAHTLDGIVKDN
+16 SATAIQAHTLDGIVKDN

-37 IGTVIRVKE
+37 IGTVVRVKE
-46 LPNVSTT
+46 LPNVGTT
-53 TGLDGTFTL
+53 TGLDGSFTL
-62 HELPDKGKFTI
+62 HELPDKGKYTLVVSF
-73 IVTYMSYKTKE
+73 MAYKTKE
-84 MVVDLAK
+84 IVVDVANDDK
-91 DYSKGGKDGKDGQFT
+91 VD
-106 IAMDEDTKQL
+106 IPMDEDLKQL
-116 GEVVVTGHRE
+116 GEVVVTGRRE

-253 RFQLQANA
+253 CFQLQANA
-261 AIGATDYF
+261 AIGTTDYF
-269 WKDGRN
+269 WKDGRD

-283 YTHKAPYEA
+283 YTKKAPYEA
-292 FGSEYKAQMGSSKD
+292 FGSEYKASMS
-306 GSSQIG
+306 
-312 DFKAGPTQLKSYSN
+312 DFKNGPMQLKSHSM
-326 PAPNFIGGLSI
+326 PAPNFIGGLSV

-366 SVKMASGEQAMYISN
+366 SVKMASGEQAMYISKLN
-381 LHHRYYSIHD
+381 HRYYSIHD
-391 LTAGAHAKIDLTLG
+391 LTTGVHAKVDLTL
-405 NQLMPG
+405 PK
-411 AHKLEWYNMYVRTNS
+411 HKIEWYNMYVRTNS
-426 KGIRYNNG
+426 KGVRYNNSIG
-434 ISTEYIGADSYTQD
+434 TEYIGANSYTQD
-448 DEVRSTSITQ
+448 DEIRSLSTTQ
-458 TIFATN
+458 SIFATN
-464 LKGTHHLSKDF
+464 LKGTHHLTKNF
-475 TIDWSGIFSQ
+475 TLDWSGIFSQ

-497 LTNTVS
+497 LSNSVS
-503 TSSADV
+503 TEAD
-509 TASSDGSSDVDAV
+509 ADGNILS
-522 GGSIWDTNKNIVKT
+522 GNLWDSNKNITKT
-536 LPKSM
+536 FPKDA
-541 ERRYQHNKDT
+541 ERRFQHNKDT
-551 DWAGYINLSYDTH
+551 DWAGYINLTYDTH
-564 FANGVDALWKAGA
+564 FANDVEALWKAGA
-577 QYRCKERSNRYYSYI
+577 QYRRKERSNRYYSYI
-592 FNPADISQ
+592 FSPADNAQ
-600 QLNGNGLDQF
+600 DLDGNGLEQF
-610 AAIDWVCKTPYSQ
+610 DNVDWVCKTPYSQ

-634 IGGAYAMVTFRSN
+634 IGGPYTMVT
-647 LGELN
+647 LKTKIGELI

-662 IYTMLQHFRNMGQVG
+662 IYTMLQHFRNMGQTG

-687 ASIKWTPTK
+687 ASLKWTPTK
-696 KMNVRLSYYRSINR
+696 NMNIRLSYYRSINR

-719 QIQGEEYQE
+719 QIMGEEYQE

-748 FPSATEQVLA
+748 FPSKTEQILA

-786 YYLPDNLGN
+786 YYMPDNLGN

-812 GLKANYTYTHSEI
+812 GIKANYTYTYSKI
-825 TTSKREYQEGSA
+825 TTSKREYKEGSA
-837 EYKTGVTQTRPL
+837 EYKSGVTQSRPL
-849 VNQAPHTA
+849 VNQAPNTA
-857 NLSLLYKD
+857 NISLLYKD
-865 TSHGWN
+865 TENGWN
-871 AQLAASYTGTKLALV
+871 AQLASSFTGAKLALV

-906 EKQFKNGFSVF
+906 EKQFKNGFSIF
-917 LKANNL
+917 FKANNL
-923 LDAKRERFLKTVNKS
+923 LDAKRERYLKTVNESNLQYADQKS
-938 NLEYEGQKSDKT
+938 NKT
-950 IVGTYQYGRTFLL
+950 IIGTYKYGRTFLL

>member
-1 MKRILISAAL
+1 MKRLFMSAAL
-11 LAATT
+11 LAA
-16 SALQAHTLDGIVKDN
+16 SATAIQAHTLDGIVKDN

-46 LPNVSTT
+46 LPNVGTT
-53 TGLDGTFTL
+53 TGLDGSFTL
-62 HELPDKGKFTI
+62 HELPDKGKYTLVVSF
-73 IVTYMSYKTKE
+73 MAYKTKE
-84 MVVDLAK
+84 IVVDVANDDK
-91 DYSKGGKDGKDGQFT
+91 VD
-106 IAMDEDTKQL
+106 IPMDEDLKQL
-116 GEVVVTGHRE
+116 GEVVVTGRRE

-245 MVMKDAPS
+245 MEMKDAPS
-253 RFQLQANA
+253 CFQFQANA
-261 AIGATDYF
+261 AIGTTDYF
-269 WKDGRN
+269 WKDGRD
-275 YLTSNRSD
+275 YITSNRSD
-283 YTHKAPYEA
+283 YTKKAPYEA
-292 FGSEYKAQMGSSKD
+292 FGSEYKASMS
-306 GSSQIG
+306 
-312 DFKAGPTQLKSYSN
+312 DFKNGPVQLKSHSM
-326 PAPNFIGGLSI
+326 PAPNFIGGLSV

-347 VMLAGSIQNTFRG
+347 VILAGSIQNTFRG

-366 SVKMASGEQAMYISN
+366 SVKMASGEQAMYISKLN
-381 LHHRYYSIHD
+381 HRYYSIHD
-391 LTAGAHAKIDLTLG
+391 LTTGAHAKIDLTL
-405 NQLMPG
+405 PG
-411 AHKLEWYNMYVRTNS
+411 HKIEWYNMYVRTNS
-426 KGIRYNNG
+426 KGVRYNNSIG
-434 ISTEYIGADSYTQD
+434 TEYIGANSYTQD
-448 DEVRSTSITQ
+448 DEIRSLSTTQ
-458 TIFATN
+458 SIFATN
-464 LKGTHHLSKDF
+464 LKGTHHLTKNF
-475 TIDWSGIFSQ
+475 TLDWSGIFSQ

-497 LTNTVS
+497 LSNSVS
-503 TSSADV
+503 TEAD
-509 TASSDGSSDVDAV
+509 ADGNILS
-522 GGSIWDTNKNIVKT
+522 GNLWDTNKNITKT
-536 LPKSM
+536 FPKDA
-541 ERRYQHNKDT
+541 ERRFQHNMDT
-551 DWAGYINLSYDTH
+551 DWAGYINLTYDTH
-564 FANGVDALWKAGA
+564 FANDVEALWKAGA
-577 QYRCKERSNRYYSYI
+577 QYRRKERSNRYYSYI
-592 FNPADISQ
+592 FSPADNAQ
-600 QLNGNGLDQF
+600 DLDGNGLEQF
-610 AAIDWVCKTPYSQ
+610 DNVDWVCKTPYSQ

-634 IGGAYAMVTFRSN
+634 IGGAYAMVTLKTK
-647 LGELN
+647 LGELI

-662 IYTMLQHFRNMGQVG
+662 IYTMLQHFRNMGQIG

-687 ASIKWTPTK
+687 ASLKWTPTK
-696 KMNVRLSYYRSINR
+696 NMNIRLSYYRSINR

-719 QIQGEEYQE
+719 QIMGEEYQE

-748 FPSATEQVLA
+748 FPSKTEQILA

-786 YYLPDNLGN
+786 YYMPDNLGN

-812 GLKANYTYTHSEI
+812 GIKANYTYTYSKI
-825 TTSKREYQEGSA
+825 TTSKREYKEGSA
-837 EYKTGVTQTRPL
+837 EYKSGVTQSRPL

-857 NLSLLYKD
+857 NISLLYKD
-865 TSHGWN
+865 TENGWN
-871 AQLAASYTGTKLALV
+871 AQLASSFTGAKLALV

-906 EKQFKNGFSVF
+906 EKQFKNGFSIF
-917 LKANNL
+917 FKANNL
-923 LDAKRERFLKTVNKS
+923 LDAKRERYLKTVNES

>member
-1 MKRILISAAL
+1 MKRFLLSAAL
-11 LAATT
+11 LAAAT
-16 SALQAHTLDGIVKDN
+16 SAIQAHTLDGVVKDN

-73 IVTYMSYKTKE
+73 IVSYMSYKTRE
-84 MVVDLAK
+84 MVVDVAK
-91 DYSKGGKDGKDGQFT
+91 KDKVD
-106 IAMDEDTKQL
+106 IPMDEDQKQL

-126 YRSDRSAVETVK
+126 YRSDRSAIETVK

-227 SKSLTADMEGDA
+227 SKSLTAEMEGDA

-253 RFQLQANA
+253 HFQIQANA
-261 AIGATDYF
+261 AIGASDYF
-269 WKDGRN
+269 WKDGRD

-283 YTHKAPYEA
+283 YTKKSPYEA
-292 FGSEYKAQMGSSKD
+292 FGKDYKAQMS
-306 GSSQIG
+306 
-312 DFKAGPTQLKSYSN
+312 DFKNGPVQLKSHSL

-347 VMLAGSIQNTFRG
+347 VMLAGSVQNVFRG

-381 LHHRYYSIHD
+381 LQHRYYSIHD
-391 LTAGAHAKIDLTLG
+391 LTAGAHAKFDLTL
-405 NQLMPG
+405 PG
-411 AHKLEWYNMYVRTNS
+411 HKLEWYNMYVRANS
-426 KGIRYNNG
+426 KGIRYNN
-434 ISTEYIGADSYTQD
+434 SVNTEYIGADSYTQD
-448 DEVRSTSITQ
+448 DEVRSLSTTQ
-458 TIFATN
+458 SIFATN
-464 LKGTHHLSKDF
+464 LKGTHHLTKDF
-475 TIDWSGIFSQ
+475 TLDWSGVFSQ

-503 TSSADV
+503 RKAEN
-509 TASSDGSSDVDAV
+509 GGDAV
-522 GGSIWDTNKNIVKT
+522 SGSLLEGDILEGDIWEGDKNITKT
-536 LPKSM
+536 LPKSA
-541 ERRYQHNKDT
+541 ERRFQHNKDT

-564 FANGVDALWKAGA
+564 FANSVEALWKAGA
-577 QYRCKERSNRYYSYI
+577 QYRRKERSNRYYSYI

-600 QLNGNGLDQF
+600 RLDGNGIDQY
-610 AAIDWVCKTPYSQ
+610 ANIDWVCKTPYSQ

-634 IGGAYAMVTFRSN
+634 IGGAYAMVTLKSEV
-647 LGELN
+647 GELN

-687 ASIKWTPTK
+687 ASIKWTPTR

-748 FPSATEQVLA
+748 FPSKTEQILA

-786 YYLPDNLGN
+786 YYMPDNLGN
-795 AKNMGFEIDV
+795 ARNMGFEIDV

-812 GLKANYTYTHSEI
+812 GVKANYTYTHSEI

-837 EYKTGVTQTRPL
+837 EYKSGVTQTRPL

-857 NLSLLYKD
+857 NISLLYKD
-865 TSHGWN
+865 TENGWN
-871 AQLAASYTGTKLALV
+871 AQLASSFTGTKLALV

-906 EKQFKNGFSVF
+906 EKQFKNGISVF
-917 LKANNL
+917 FKANNL
-923 LDAKRERFLKTVNKS
+923 LDAKRERYLKTVNKS

>member
-1 MKRILISAAL
+1 MSAAL
-11 LAATT
+11 LAA
-16 SALQAHTLDGIVKDN
+16 SATAIQAHTLDGIVKDN

-46 LPNVSTT
+46 LPNVGTT
-53 TGLDGTFTL
+53 TGLDGSFTL
-62 HELPDKGKFTI
+62 HELPDKGKYTLVVSF
-73 IVTYMSYKTKE
+73 MAYKTKE
-84 MVVDLAK
+84 IVVDVANDDK
-91 DYSKGGKDGKDGQFT
+91 VD
-106 IAMDEDTKQL
+106 IPMDEDLKQL
-116 GEVVVTGHRE
+116 GEVVVTGRRE
-126 YRSDRSAVETVK
+126 YRSDRSAVESVK

-253 RFQLQANA
+253 CFQLQANA
-261 AIGATDYF
+261 AIGTTDYF
-269 WKDGRN
+269 WKDGRD

-283 YTHKAPYEA
+283 YTKKAPYEA
-292 FGSEYKAQMGSSKD
+292 FGSEYKASMS
-306 GSSQIG
+306 
-312 DFKAGPTQLKSYSN
+312 DFKNGPVQLKSHSM
-326 PAPNFIGGLSI
+326 PAPNFIGGLSV

-347 VMLAGSIQNTFRG
+347 VMLAGSVQNTFRG

-366 SVKMASGEQAMYISN
+366 SVKMASGEQAMYISKLN
-381 LHHRYYSIHD
+381 HRYYSIHD
-391 LTAGAHAKIDLTLG
+391 LTTGVHAKFDLTL
-405 NQLMPG
+405 PE
-411 AHKLEWYNMYVRTNS
+411 HKIEWYNMYVRTNS
-426 KGIRYNNG
+426 KGVRYNNSIG
-434 ISTEYIGADSYTQD
+434 TEYIGANSYTQD
-448 DEVRSTSITQ
+448 DEIRSLSTTQ
-458 TIFATN
+458 SIFATN
-464 LKGTHHLSKDF
+464 LKGTHHLTKNF
-475 TIDWSGIFSQ
+475 TLDWSGIFSQ

-497 LTNTVS
+497 LSNSVS
-503 TSSADV
+503 TEAD
-509 TASSDGSSDVDAV
+509 ADGNILS
-522 GGSIWDTNKNIVKT
+522 GNLWDTNKNITKT
-536 LPKSM
+536 FPKDA
-541 ERRYQHNKDT
+541 ERRFQHNMDT
-551 DWAGYINLSYDTH
+551 DWAGYINLTYDTH
-564 FANGVDALWKAGA
+564 FANDVEALWKAGA
-577 QYRCKERSNRYYSYI
+577 QYRRKERCNRYYSYI
-592 FNPADISQ
+592 FSPADNAQ
-600 QLNGNGLDQF
+600 DLDGNGLEQF
-610 AAIDWVCKTPYSQ
+610 DNVDWVCKTPYSQ

-634 IGGAYAMVTFRSN
+634 IGGAYAMVTLKTK
-647 LGELN
+647 LGELI

-662 IYTMLQHFRNMGQVG
+662 IYTMLQHFRNMGQIG

-687 ASIKWTPTK
+687 ASLKWTPTK
-696 KMNVRLSYYRSINR
+696 NMNIRLSYYRSINR

-719 QIQGEEYQE
+719 QIMGEEYQE

-748 FPSATEQVLA
+748 FPSKTEQILA

-786 YYLPDNLGN
+786 YYMPDNLGN

-812 GLKANYTYTHSEI
+812 GIKANYTYTYSKI
-825 TTSKREYQEGSA
+825 TTSKREYKEGSA
-837 EYKTGVTQTRPL
+837 EYKSGVTQSRPL

-857 NLSLLYKD
+857 NISLLYKD
-865 TSHGWN
+865 TENGWN
-871 AQLAASYTGTKLALV
+871 AQLASSFTGAKLALV

-906 EKQFKNGFSVF
+906 EKQFKNGFSIF
-917 LKANNL
+917 FKANNL
-923 LDAKRERFLKTVNKS
+923 LDAKRERYLKTVNES

-950 IVGTYQYGRTFLL
+950 IVGTYQYGRTFLQ

>member
-1 MKRILISAAL
+1 MKRLLFSAAL
-11 LAATT
+11 LAA
-16 SALQAHTLDGIVKDN
+16 SATAIQAHTLDGIVKDN

-46 LPNVSTT
+46 LPNVGTT
-53 TGLDGTFTL
+53 TGLDGSFTL
-62 HELPDKGKFTI
+62 HELPDKGKYTLV
-73 IVTYMSYKTKE
+73 VTFMAYKTKE
-84 MVVDLAK
+84 IVVDVANDEK
-91 DYSKGGKDGKDGQFT
+91 VD
-106 IAMDEDTKQL
+106 IPMDEDLKQL

-253 RFQLQANA
+253 RFQLQVNA
-261 AIGATDYF
+261 AIGTTDYF
-269 WKDGRN
+269 WEDGRD
-275 YLTSNRSD
+275 YITSNRSD
-283 YTHKAPYEA
+283 YTKKAPYEA
-292 FGSEYKAQMGSSKD
+292 FGSEYKASIS
-306 GSSQIG
+306 
-312 DFKAGPTQLKSYSN
+312 DFKNGPVQLKSHSM

-360 TERTYN
+360 SERTYN
-366 SVKMASGEQAMYISN
+366 SVKMASGEQAMYISKLN
-381 LHHRYYSIHD
+381 HRYYSIHD
-391 LTAGAHAKIDLTLG
+391 LTTGAHAKIDLTL
-405 NQLMPG
+405 PG
-411 AHKLEWYNMYVRTNS
+411 HKIEWYNMYVRTNS
-426 KGIRYNNG
+426 KGVRYNNTIG
-434 ISTEYIGADSYTQD
+434 TEYIGANSYTQD
-448 DEVRSTSITQ
+448 DEIRSLSTTQ
-458 TIFATN
+458 SIFATN
-464 LKGTHHLSKDF
+464 LKGTHHLTKNF
-475 TIDWSGIFSQ
+475 TLDWSGIFSQ

-497 LTNTVS
+497 LSNSVS
-503 TSSADV
+503 TEANADGNIL
-509 TASSDGSSDVDAV
+509 SGNL
-522 GGSIWDTNKNIVKT
+522 WDTNKNITKT
-536 LPKSM
+536 FPKDA
-541 ERRYQHNKDT
+541 ERRFQHNKDT
-551 DWAGYINLSYDTH
+551 DWAGYINLTYDTR
-564 FANGVDALWKAGA
+564 FANDVEALWKAGA
-577 QYRCKERSNRYYSYI
+577 QYRRKERSNRYYSYI
-592 FNPADISQ
+592 FSPADNAQ
-600 QLNGNGLDQF
+600 DLDGNGLEQF
-610 AAIDWVCKTPYSQ
+610 DNVDWVCKTPYSQ

-634 IGGAYAMVTFRSN
+634 IGGAYAMVTFKSKF
-647 LGELN
+647 GELN

-662 IYTMLQHFRNMGQVG
+662 IYTMLQHFRNMGQTG

-687 ASIKWTPTK
+687 ASLKWTPTK

-719 QIQGEEYQE
+719 QIMGEEYQE

-748 FPSATEQVLA
+748 FPSNTEQVLA

-774 TSDGKIGAGTDA
+774 TSDGKIGSGTDA
-786 YYLPDNLGN
+786 YYMPDNLGN

-812 GLKANYTYTHSEI
+812 GIKANYTYTYSKI
-825 TTSKREYQEGSA
+825 TTSKREYKEGSA
-837 EYKTGVTQTRPL
+837 EYKSGVTQSRPL

-857 NLSLLYKD
+857 NISLLYKD
-865 TSHGWN
+865 TENGWN
-871 AQLAASYTGTKLALV
+871 AQLASSFTGAKLALV

-906 EKQFKNGFSVF
+906 EKQFKNGFSIF
-917 LKANNL
+917 FKANNL
-923 LDAKRERFLKTVNKS
+923 LDAKRERYLKTVNES
-938 NLEYEGQKSDKT
+938 NLQYAGQKSDKT
-950 IVGTYQYGRTFLL
+950 VIGTYKYGRTFLL

>member
-1 MKRILISAAL
+1 MSAAL
-11 LAATT
+11 LAA
-16 SALQAHTLDGIVKDN
+16 SATAIQAHTLDGIVKDN

-46 LPNVSTT
+46 LPNVGTT
-53 TGLDGTFTL
+53 TGLDGSFTL
-62 HELPDKGKFTI
+62 HELPDKGKYTLVVSF
-73 IVTYMSYKTKE
+73 MAYKTKE
-84 MVVDLAK
+84 IVVDVANDDK
-91 DYSKGGKDGKDGQFT
+91 VD
-106 IAMDEDTKQL
+106 IPMDEDLKQL
-116 GEVVVTGHRE
+116 GEVVVTGRRE

-227 SKSLTADMEGDA
+227 SKSLTADMEADA

-253 RFQLQANA
+253 CFQFQANA
-261 AIGATDYF
+261 AIGTTDYF
-269 WKDGRN
+269 WKDGRD

-283 YTHKAPYEA
+283 YTKKAPYEA
-292 FGSEYKAQMGSSKD
+292 FGSEYKASMS
-306 GSSQIG
+306 
-312 DFKAGPTQLKSYSN
+312 DFKNGPVQLKSHSM
-326 PAPNFIGGLSI
+326 PAPNFIGGLSV

-366 SVKMASGEQAMYISN
+366 SVKMASGEQAMYISKLN
-381 LHHRYYSIHD
+381 HRYYSIHD
-391 LTAGAHAKIDLTLG
+391 LTTGAHAKIDLTL
-405 NQLMPG
+405 PE
-411 AHKLEWYNMYVRTNS
+411 HKIEWYNMYVRTNS
-426 KGIRYNNG
+426 KGVRYNNSIG
-434 ISTEYIGADSYTQD
+434 TEYIGANSYTQD
-448 DEVRSTSITQ
+448 DEIRSLSTTQ
-458 TIFATN
+458 SIFATN
-464 LKGTHHLSKDF
+464 LKGTHHLTKNF
-475 TIDWSGIFSQ
+475 TLDWSGIFSQ

-497 LTNTVS
+497 LSNSVS
-503 TSSADV
+503 TEAD
-509 TASSDGSSDVDAV
+509 ADGNILS
-522 GGSIWDTNKNIVKT
+522 GNLWDTNKNITKT
-536 LPKSM
+536 FPKDA
-541 ERRYQHNKDT
+541 ERRFQHNMDT
-551 DWAGYINLSYDTH
+551 DWAGYINLTYDTH
-564 FANGVDALWKAGA
+564 FANDVEALWKAGA
-577 QYRCKERSNRYYSYI
+577 QYRRKERCNRYYSYI
-592 FNPADISQ
+592 FSPADNAQ
-600 QLNGNGLDQF
+600 DLDGNGLEQF
-610 AAIDWVCKTPYSQ
+610 DNVDWVCKTPYSQ

-634 IGGAYAMVTFRSN
+634 IGGAYAMVTLKTK
-647 LGELN
+647 LGELI

-662 IYTMLQHFRNMGQVG
+662 IYTMLQHFRNMGQIG

-687 ASIKWTPTK
+687 ASLKWTPTK
-696 KMNVRLSYYRSINR
+696 NMNIRLSYYRSINR

-719 QIQGEEYQE
+719 QIMGEEYQE

-748 FPSATEQVLA
+748 FPSKTEQILA
-758 GVFYKYLKDPI
+758 GVFYKYLKVPI

-786 YYLPDNLGN
+786 YYMPDNLGN

-812 GLKANYTYTHSEI
+812 GIKANYTYTYSKI
-825 TTSKREYQEGSA
+825 TTSKREYKEGSA
-837 EYKTGVTQTRPL
+837 EYKSGVTQSRPL

-857 NLSLLYKD
+857 NISLLYKD
-865 TSHGWN
+865 TENGWN
-871 AQLAASYTGTKLALV
+871 AQLASSFTGAKLALV
-886 SPFKDADQWDKAM
+886 SPFKDADQWEKAM

-906 EKQFKNGFSVF
+906 EKQFKNGFSIF
-917 LKANNL
+917 FKANNL
-923 LDAKRERFLKTVNKS
+923 LDAKRERYLKTVNES

>member
-1 MKRILISAAL
+1 MKRLLFSAAL
-11 LAATT
+11 LAA
-16 SALQAHTLDGIVKDN
+16 SATAIQAHTLDGIVKDN

-46 LPNVSTT
+46 LPNVGTT
-53 TGLDGTFTL
+53 TGLDGSFTL
-62 HELPDKGKFTI
+62 HELPDKGKYTLV
-73 IVTYMSYKTKE
+73 VTFMAYKTKE
-84 MVVDLAK
+84 IVVDVANDEK
-91 DYSKGGKDGKDGQFT
+91 VD
-106 IAMDEDTKQL
+106 IPMDEDLKQL

-261 AIGATDYF
+261 AIGTTDYF
-269 WKDGRN
+269 WKDGRD

-283 YTHKAPYEA
+283 YTKKAPYEA
-292 FGSEYKAQMGSSKD
+292 FGSEYKASIS
-306 GSSQIG
+306 
-312 DFKAGPTQLKSYSN
+312 DFKNGPVQLKSHSM

-347 VMLAGSIQNTFRG
+347 VMLAGSVQNTFRG

-366 SVKMASGEQAMYISN
+366 SVKMASGEQAMYISKLN
-381 LHHRYYSIHD
+381 HRYYSIHD
-391 LTAGAHAKIDLTLG
+391 LTTGAHAKIDLTL
-405 NQLMPG
+405 PG
-411 AHKLEWYNMYVRTNS
+411 HKIEWYNMYVRINS
-426 KGIRYNNG
+426 KGVRYNNTIG
-434 ISTEYIGADSYTQD
+434 TEYIGANSYTQD
-448 DEVRSTSITQ
+448 DEIRSLSTTQ
-458 TIFATN
+458 SIFATN
-464 LKGTHHLSKDF
+464 LKGTHHLTKNF
-475 TIDWSGIFSQ
+475 TLDWSGIFSQ

-497 LTNTVS
+497 LSNSVS
-503 TSSADV
+503 TEANAEGNILS
-509 TASSDGSSDVDAV
+509 GNL
-522 GGSIWDTNKNIVKT
+522 WDTNKNITKT
-536 LPKSM
+536 FPKDA
-541 ERRYQHNKDT
+541 ERRFQHNKDT
-551 DWAGYINLSYDTH
+551 DWAGYINLTYDTR
-564 FANGVDALWKAGA
+564 FANDVEALWKAGA
-577 QYRCKERSNRYYSYI
+577 QYRRKERSNRYYSYI
-592 FNPADISQ
+592 FSPADNAQ
-600 QLNGNGLDQF
+600 DLDGNGLEQF
-610 AAIDWVCKTPYSQ
+610 DNVDWVCKTPYSQ

-634 IGGAYAMVTFRSN
+634 IGGAYAMVSFKSK

-662 IYTMLQHFRNMGQVG
+662 IYTMLQHFRNMGQTG

-687 ASIKWTPTK
+687 ASLKWTPTK

-719 QIQGEEYQE
+719 QIMGEEYQE

-748 FPSATEQVLA
+748 FPSNTEQVLA

-774 TSDGKIGAGTDA
+774 TSDGKIGSGTDA
-786 YYLPDNLGN
+786 YYMPDNLGN

-812 GLKANYTYTHSEI
+812 GIKANYTYTYSKI
-825 TTSKREYQEGSA
+825 TTSKREYKAGSA
-837 EYKTGVTQTRPL
+837 EYKSGVTQSRPL

-857 NLSLLYKD
+857 NISLLYKD
-865 TSHGWN
+865 TENGWN
-871 AQLAASYTGTKLALV
+871 AQFASSFTGAKLALV

-899 FGLDLSA
+899 FVLDLSA
-906 EKQFKNGFSVF
+906 EKQFKNGFSIF
-917 LKANNL
+917 FKANNL
-923 LDAKRERFLKTVNKS
+923 LDAKRERYLKTVNES
-938 NLEYEGQKSDKT
+938 NLQYAGQKSDKT
-950 IVGTYQYGRTFLL
+950 VIGTYKYGRTFLL

>member
-1 MKRILISAAL
+1 MKRLFMSAAL
-11 LAATT
+11 LAA
-16 SALQAHTLDGIVKDN
+16 SATAIQAHTLDGIVKDN

-37 IGTVIRVKE
+37 IGTVVRVKE
-46 LPNVSTT
+46 LPNVGTT
-53 TGLDGTFTL
+53 TGLDGSFTL
-62 HELPDKGKFTI
+62 HELPDKGKYTLVVSF
-73 IVTYMSYKTKE
+73 MAYKTKE
-84 MVVDLAK
+84 IVVDVANDDK
-91 DYSKGGKDGKDGQFT
+91 VD
-106 IAMDEDTKQL
+106 IPMDEDLKQL
-116 GEVVVTGHRE
+116 GEVVVTGRRE
-126 YRSDRSAVETVK
+126 YRSDRSAVESVK

-253 RFQLQANA
+253 CFQLQANA
-261 AIGATDYF
+261 AIGTTDYF
-269 WKDGRN
+269 WKDGRD

-283 YTHKAPYEA
+283 YTKKAPYEA
-292 FGSEYKAQMGSSKD
+292 FGSEYKASMS
-306 GSSQIG
+306 
-312 DFKAGPTQLKSYSN
+312 DFKNGPMQLKSHSM
-326 PAPNFIGGLSI
+326 PAPNFIGGLSV

-366 SVKMASGEQAMYISN
+366 SVKMASGEQAMYISKLN
-381 LHHRYYSIHD
+381 HRYYSIHD
-391 LTAGAHAKIDLTLG
+391 LTTGVHAKVDLTL
-405 NQLMPG
+405 PK
-411 AHKLEWYNMYVRTNS
+411 HKIEWYNMYVRTNS
-426 KGIRYNNG
+426 KGVRYNNSIG
-434 ISTEYIGADSYTQD
+434 TEYIGANSYTQD
-448 DEVRSTSITQ
+448 DEIRSLSTTQ
-458 TIFATN
+458 SIFATN
-464 LKGTHHLSKDF
+464 LKGTHHLTKNF
-475 TIDWSGIFSQ
+475 TLDWSGIFSQ

-497 LTNTVS
+497 LSNSVS
-503 TSSADV
+503 TEAD
-509 TASSDGSSDVDAV
+509 ADGNILS
-522 GGSIWDTNKNIVKT
+522 GNLWDTNKNITKT
-536 LPKSM
+536 FPKDA
-541 ERRYQHNKDT
+541 ERRFQHNMDT
-551 DWAGYINLSYDTH
+551 DWAGYINLTYDTH
-564 FANGVDALWKAGA
+564 FANDVEALWKAGA
-577 QYRCKERSNRYYSYI
+577 QYRRKERCNRYYSYI
-592 FNPADISQ
+592 FSPADNAQ
-600 QLNGNGLDQF
+600 DLDGNGLEQF
-610 AAIDWVCKTPYSQ
+610 DNVDWVCKTPYSQ

-634 IGGAYAMVTFRSN
+634 IGGAYAMVTLKTK
-647 LGELN
+647 LGELI

-662 IYTMLQHFRNMGQVG
+662 IYTMLQHFRNMGQIG

-687 ASIKWTPTK
+687 ASLKWTPTK
-696 KMNVRLSYYRSINR
+696 NMNIRLSYYRSINR

-719 QIQGEEYQE
+719 QIMGEEYQE

-748 FPSATEQVLA
+748 FPSKTEQILA

-786 YYLPDNLGN
+786 YYMPDNLGN

-812 GLKANYTYTHSEI
+812 GIKANYTYTYSKI
-825 TTSKREYQEGSA
+825 TTSKREYKEGSA
-837 EYKTGVTQTRPL
+837 EYQSGVTQSRPL

-857 NLSLLYKD
+857 NISLLYKD
-865 TSHGWN
+865 TENGWN
-871 AQLAASYTGTKLALV
+871 AQLASSFTGAKLALV
-886 SPFKDADQWDKAM
+886 SPFKDADQWEKAM

-906 EKQFKNGFSVF
+906 EKQFKNGFSIF
-917 LKANNL
+917 FKANNL
-923 LDAKRERFLKTVNKS
+923 LDAKRERYLKTVNESNLQYADQKS
-938 NLEYEGQKSDKT
+938 NKT
-950 IVGTYQYGRTFLL
+950 IIGTYKYGRTFLL

>member
-1 MKRILISAAL
+1 MKRLFMSAAL
-11 LAATT
+11 LAA
-16 SALQAHTLDGIVKDN
+16 SATAIQAHTLDGIVKDN

-37 IGTVIRVKE
+37 IGTVVRVKE
-46 LPNVSTT
+46 LPNVGTT
-53 TGLDGTFTL
+53 TGLDGSFTL
-62 HELPDKGKFTI
+62 HELPDKGKYTLVVSF
-73 IVTYMSYKTKE
+73 MAYKTKE
-84 MVVDLAK
+84 IVVDVANDDK
-91 DYSKGGKDGKDGQFT
+91 VD
-106 IAMDEDTKQL
+106 IPMDEDLKQL
-116 GEVVVTGHRE
+116 GEVVVTGRRE
-126 YRSDRSAVETVK
+126 YRSDRSAVESVK

-261 AIGATDYF
+261 AIGTTDYF
-269 WKDGRN
+269 WKDGRD

-283 YTHKAPYEA
+283 YTKKAPYEA
-292 FGSEYKAQMGSSKD
+292 FGSEYKASMS
-306 GSSQIG
+306 
-312 DFKAGPTQLKSYSN
+312 DFKNGPMQLKSHSM
-326 PAPNFIGGLSI
+326 PAPTFIGGLSV

-366 SVKMASGEQAMYISN
+366 SVKMASGEQAMYISKLN
-381 LHHRYYSIHD
+381 HRYYSIHD
-391 LTAGAHAKIDLTLG
+391 LTTGVHAKVDLTL
-405 NQLMPG
+405 PK
-411 AHKLEWYNMYVRTNS
+411 HKIEWYNMYVRTNS
-426 KGIRYNNG
+426 KGVRYNNSIG
-434 ISTEYIGADSYTQD
+434 TEYIGANSYTQD
-448 DEVRSTSITQ
+448 DEIRSLSTTQ
-458 TIFATN
+458 SIFATN
-464 LKGTHHLSKDF
+464 LKGTHHLTKNF
-475 TIDWSGIFSQ
+475 TLDWSGIFSQ

-497 LTNTVS
+497 LSNSVS
-503 TSSADV
+503 TEAD
-509 TASSDGSSDVDAV
+509 ADGNILS
-522 GGSIWDTNKNIVKT
+522 GNLWDTNKNITKT
-536 LPKSM
+536 FPKDA
-541 ERRYQHNKDT
+541 ERRFQHNMDT
-551 DWAGYINLSYDTH
+551 DWAGYINLTYDTH
-564 FANGVDALWKAGA
+564 FANDVEALWKAGA
-577 QYRCKERSNRYYSYI
+577 QYRRKERSNRYYSYI
-592 FNPADISQ
+592 FSPADNAQ
-600 QLNGNGLDQF
+600 DLDGNGLEQF
-610 AAIDWVCKTPYSQ
+610 DNVDWVCKTPYSQ

-628 YDSKEH
+628 YNSKEH
-634 IGGAYAMVTFRSN
+634 IGGAYTMVTLKTK
-647 LGELN
+647 LGELI

-662 IYTMLQHFRNMGQVG
+662 IYTMLQHFRNMGQTG

-687 ASIKWTPTK
+687 ASLKWTPTK
-696 KMNVRLSYYRSINR
+696 KMNIRLSYYRSINR

-719 QIQGEEYQE
+719 QIMGEEYQE

-748 FPSATEQVLA
+748 FPSKTEQILA

-786 YYLPDNLGN
+786 YYMPDNLGN

-812 GLKANYTYTHSEI
+812 GIKANYTYTYSKI
-825 TTSKREYQEGSA
+825 TTSKREYKEGSA
-837 EYKTGVTQTRPL
+837 EYKSGVTQSRPL

-857 NLSLLYKD
+857 NISLLYKD
-865 TSHGWN
+865 TENGWN
-871 AQLAASYTGTKLALV
+871 AQLASSFTGAKLALV

-899 FGLDLSA
+899 FGIDLSA
-906 EKQFKNGFSVF
+906 EKQFKNGFSIF
-917 LKANNL
+917 FKANNL
-923 LDAKRERFLKTVNKS
+923 LDAKRERYLKTVNESNLQYADQKS
-938 NLEYEGQKSDKT
+938 NKT
-950 IVGTYQYGRTFLL
+950 IIGTYKYGRTFLL

>member
-1 MKRILISAAL
+1 MKRLFMSAAL
-11 LAATT
+11 LAA
-16 SALQAHTLDGIVKDN
+16 SATAIQAHTLDGIVKDN

-37 IGTVIRVKE
+37 IGTVVRVKE
-46 LPNVSTT
+46 LPNVGTT
-53 TGLDGTFTL
+53 TGLDGSFTL
-62 HELPDKGKFTI
+62 HELPDKGKYTLVVSF
-73 IVTYMSYKTKE
+73 MAYKTKE
-84 MVVDLAK
+84 IVVDVANDDK
-91 DYSKGGKDGKDGQFT
+91 VD
-106 IAMDEDTKQL
+106 IPMDEDLKQL
-116 GEVVVTGHRE
+116 GEVVVTGRRE

-253 RFQLQANA
+253 CFQLQANA
-261 AIGATDYF
+261 AIGTTDYF
-269 WKDGRN
+269 WKDGRD

-283 YTHKAPYEA
+283 YTKKAPYEA
-292 FGSEYKAQMGSSKD
+292 FGSEYKASMS
-306 GSSQIG
+306 
-312 DFKAGPTQLKSYSN
+312 DFKNGPVQLKSHSM
-326 PAPNFIGGLSI
+326 PAPNFIGGLSV

-347 VMLAGSIQNTFRG
+347 VMLAGSIQNIFRG

-366 SVKMASGEQAMYISN
+366 SVKMASGEQAMYISKLN
-381 LHHRYYSIHD
+381 HRYYSIHD
-391 LTAGAHAKIDLTLG
+391 LTTGVHAKVDLTL
-405 NQLMPG
+405 PK
-411 AHKLEWYNMYVRTNS
+411 HKIEWYNMYVRTNS
-426 KGIRYNNG
+426 KGVRYNNSIG
-434 ISTEYIGADSYTQD
+434 TEYIGANSYTQD
-448 DEVRSTSITQ
+448 DEIRSLSTTQ
-458 TIFATN
+458 SIFATN
-464 LKGTHHLSKDF
+464 LKGTHHLTKNF
-475 TIDWSGIFSQ
+475 TLDWSGIFSQ

-497 LTNTVS
+497 LSNSVS
-503 TSSADV
+503 TEAD
-509 TASSDGSSDVDAV
+509 ADGNILS
-522 GGSIWDTNKNIVKT
+522 GNLWDTNKNITKT
-536 LPKSM
+536 FPKDA
-541 ERRYQHNKDT
+541 ERRFQHNMDT
-551 DWAGYINLSYDTH
+551 DWAGYINLTYDTH
-564 FANGVDALWKAGA
+564 FANDVEALWKAGA
-577 QYRCKERSNRYYSYI
+577 QYRRKERSNRYYSYI
-592 FNPADISQ
+592 FSPADNAQ
-600 QLNGNGLDQF
+600 DLDGNGLEQF
-610 AAIDWVCKTPYSQ
+610 DNVDWVCKTPYSQ

-628 YDSKEH
+628 YNSKEH
-634 IGGAYAMVTFRSN
+634 IGGAYAMLTLKTK
-647 LGELN
+647 LGELI

-662 IYTMLQHFRNMGQVG
+662 IYTMLQHFRNMGQIG

-687 ASIKWTPTK
+687 ASLKWTPTK
-696 KMNVRLSYYRSINR
+696 NMNIRLSYYRSINR

-719 QIQGEEYQE
+719 QIMGEEYQE

-748 FPSATEQVLA
+748 FPSKTEQILA

-786 YYLPDNLGN
+786 YYMPDNLGN

-812 GLKANYTYTHSEI
+812 GIKANYTYTYSKI
-825 TTSKREYQEGSA
+825 TTSKREYKEGSA
-837 EYKTGVTQTRPL
+837 EYKSGVTQSRPL
-849 VNQAPHTA
+849 VNQAGK
-857 NLSLLYKD
+857 YKL
-865 TSHGWN
+865 T
-871 AQLAASYTGTKLALV
+871 
-886 SPFKDADQWDKAM
+886 
-899 FGLDLSA
+899 DLSQA
-906 EKQFKNGFSVF
+906 TLST
-917 LKANNL
+917 NL
-923 LDAKRERFLKTVNKS
+923 LLPQCVPENIL
-938 NLEYEGQKSDKT
+938 
-950 IVGTYQYGRTFLL
+950 
-963 GVRYKL
+963 